1 MIQGNSGGKGNDLR
15 PPALAHDEG
24 VALAEDRLSGEAVY
38 DGVLLKIHRDQVVC
52 ADGHQAIREYT
63 LHPGAT
69 AVMPMFDDG
78 SLLMERQWRY
88 PLNRSFLEFPA
99 GKLEAG
105 EDVLASA
112 RRELREETGYAAS
125 QWAYLG
131 SMHLLSLIPPRSS
144 ICWQPAGL

>member
-1 MIQGNSGGKGNDLR
+1 MSQANAGSRVDDPR
-15 PPALAHDEG
+15 PLALAHDEG
-24 VALAEDRLSGEAVY
+24 IVLAEDRLSGEAVY

-52 ADGHQAIREYT
+52 ADGHKAIREYT

-69 AVMPMFDDG
+69 AVMPMFEDG

-105 EDVLASA
+105 
-112 RRELREETGYAAS
+112 
-125 QWAYLG
+125 
-131 SMHLLSLIPPRSS
+131 
-144 ICWQPAGL
+144 